1 MFYSLSLRRKSGF
14 TALIL
19 GMKAPLSLRF
29 WWGILQLSE
38 SRILRYT
45 SNHHHITKNFIA
57 IFWIKYIYLFFILCV
72 RLFWLRLPLCHRRRA
87 VMAPTQTGFVSLGQ
101 TSCRKAQHRTSGTG
115 WKLCVLNHTTRSEHS
130 HLKLYVKYS
139 NICIMECF
147 ATLRDCSRVTKY
159 CGALVVAADIII
171 LSSSSK
177 WLHYTRY
184 K

>member
-1 MFYSLSLRRKSGF
+1 MFYSLSLRRKSRF

-38 SRILRYT
+38 TRILRYT
-45 SNHHHITKNFIA
+45 SNHYHITKTSLPFFELNIY
-57 IFWIKYIYLFFILCV
+57 IFFVLCV

-87 VMAPTQTGFVSLGQ
+87 VMAPTQTVFVSLGQ

-130 HLKLYVKYS
+130 HLKLCKTFKHMYYGMF
-139 NICIMECF
+139 C
-147 ATLRDCSRVTKY
+147 
-159 CGALVVAADIII
+159 DIAR
-171 LSSSSK
+171 LQ
-177 WLHYTRY
+177 
-184 K
+184 